1 MRGRRWSMSVNALL
15 VILVLAACSSGRPS
29 VASTAPVARATITN
43 QVNSSGA
50 VSAGASQ
57 NLGFAKGG
65 RLTSLKV
72 EVGDHVVAGQVL
84 AKIDTYAARQVL
96 KQQRAN
102 LAAQQAALDRIIANP
117 AVSGARATLTQSR
130 VILTATRRQVSAVS
144 RADDS
149 AITRARAQL
158 RAARTAKQK
167 ANDALDAARDACNV
181 PDPPPAAPTP
191 PPTSAGR
198 TPPPTSAAPTPPP
211 TSAAPTPPPTSAAP
225 TPPATPSTCGVQVA
239 MASSAQAS
247 AEQGVEAAKTTL
259 AAAEQEK
266 KVDAAAGQVS
276 VETSRQSVVT
286 AQNALNSASSDRPH
300 AIDQQL
306 ALVDAAEALVRSA
319 QKDVDDGT
327 LTAPADGVISA
338 INGVVGEYLSPSS
351 GTTALAPGS
360 HAAIPGSAS
369 AGGAAGAA
377 ATGTTATRPGG
388 SQFVVLSSVKGF
400 QAVIPFEESDAAK
413 IAPEQLVSVSFDAIP
428 GLIES
433 GTVVSVAP
441 SATAIA
447 GVISYYVTIDLED
460 ADSRLRDGQTARAE
474 VITAERTNVL
484 SVPNAAVRR
493 QGDTDTVVVVDPD
506 GRQRVVTF
514 QPGLVGADR
523 TEVLSGLSEGQR
535 VVVSPGG

>member
-1 MRGRRWSMSVNALL
+1 
-15 VILVLAACSSGRPS
+15 
-29 VASTAPVARATITN
+29 
-43 QVNSSGA
+43 
-50 VSAGASQ
+50 
-57 NLGFAKGG
+57 
-65 RLTSLKV
+65 
-72 EVGDHVVAGQVL
+72 
-84 AKIDTYAARQVL
+84 
-96 KQQRAN
+96 
-102 LAAQQAALDRIIANP
+102 
-117 AVSGARATLTQSR
+117 
-130 VILTATRRQVSAVS
+130 
-144 RADDS
+144 
-149 AITRARAQL
+149 
-158 RAARTAKQK
+158 
-167 ANDALDAARDACNV
+167 
-181 PDPPPAAPTP
+181 
-191 PPTSAGR
+191 
-198 TPPPTSAAPTPPP
+198 
-211 TSAAPTPPPTSAAP
+211 
-225 TPPATPSTCGVQVA
+225 

-259 AAAEQEK
+259 DAAEQEK

-388 SQFVVLSSVKGF
+388 SQFVVLSSVKGY

-514 QPGLVGADR
+514 QPGLMGADR

>member
-1 MRGRRWSMSVNALL
+1 MRGRRWATSVNAVL
-15 VILVLAACSSGRPS
+15 VLLVLAACSSGRPS

-117 AVSGARATLTQSR
+117 AVSGARATLTQSQ

-144 RADDS
+144 TADDS

-167 ANDALDAARDACNV
+167 ANDALDAARDACKV
-181 PDPPPAAPTP
+181 PDPPPAA
-191 PPTSAGR
+191 R
-198 TPPPTSAAPTPPP
+198 TPPP

-286 AQNALNSASSDRPH
+286 ARNALNSASSDRPH

-351 GTTALAPGS
+351 GTTTLAPGS

-484 SVPNAAVRR
+484 SVPNAAIRR
-493 QGDTDTVVVVDPD
+493 RGDTDTVVVVDPD

-514 QPGLVGADR
+514 QPGLMGADR